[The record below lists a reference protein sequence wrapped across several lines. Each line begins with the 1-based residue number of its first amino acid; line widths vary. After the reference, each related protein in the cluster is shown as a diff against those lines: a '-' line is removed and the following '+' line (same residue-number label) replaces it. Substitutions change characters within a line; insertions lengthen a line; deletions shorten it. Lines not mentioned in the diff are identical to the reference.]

1 MYLSSVRKISNCIK
15 KAINFVLL
23 HVFIYGIT
31 LKFANFQ
38 NQFAHDYNFL
48 NHIRS
53 DYHLIFFTKSP
64 NRVPVWCLS
73 SKWTRKPS
81 FCPNVTKQVWIFFFI
96 SIPLLLLKFPCSKN
110 GRSTHTLI
118 DLSKDLICLD

>member
-23 HVFIYGIT
+23 HVFIYGII
-31 LKFANFQ
+31 LKFANFP

-64 NRVPVWCLS
+64 NRVPV
-73 SKWTRKPS
+73 
-81 FCPNVTKQVWIFFFI
+81 
-96 SIPLLLLKFPCSKN
+96 
-110 GRSTHTLI
+110 
-118 DLSKDLICLD
+118 